1 MCHCYNYGGMM
12 VRDIDRTVDLSNIMS
27 VVYPVIIVRR
37 KKFKVFLYFIS
48 ELTFCLIMIAEGN
61 LDCDSIIL
69 ANMGKN

>member
-1 MCHCYNYGGMM
+1 M

-27 VVYPVIIVRR
+27 VVYLVIIVRR

>member
-1 MCHCYNYGGMM
+1 M